1 MDLIIIAMTIR
12 HIITTIA
19 ALFALLPAH
28 AAETTATSVL
38 APEASRYPE
47 LVVLLHTDENGKESL
62 KTPVARYKDAEGHIV
77 DLVGAVH
84 LADARYYRALN
95 RSFARYDKVLYE
107 MVDGEDLPEITR
119 ISRRIANGTA
129 TEADHQR
136 FAIYQNSR
144 KNSVSSNLLGSFYMY
159 MAEKMD
165 LSLQA
170 EVVDYGLN
178 NLVYAD
184 MSSAEFSAAM
194 EARGESWFT
203 LVLDSLREGNNA
215 GSSNALFMTSPTE
228 LRRTVCHQLAA
239 TAAGSRTEQRAIIL
253 SRNERCM
260 QVLDQVLADTEDPA
274 RNIAIFYGAMHLRD
288 MHQRLLQRGFSL
300 IGVQWVRAI
309 RVER

>member
-1 MDLIIIAMTIR
+1 MTIR
-12 HIITTIA
+12 HIITAVAT
-19 ALFALLPAH
+19 LFTLLPALPAN
-28 AAETTATSVL
+28 AAETAASAVL
-38 APEASRYPE
+38 TPEASRFPE
-47 LVVLLHTDENGKESL
+47 LVVMLHTDETGRECL
-62 KTPVARYKDAEGHIV
+62 KTPVARYKDEQGRIV

-84 LADARYYRALN
+84 LADARYYHALN

-129 TEADHQR
+129 TEEDRQR
-136 FAIYQNSR
+136 FAAYQNSR
-144 KNSVSSNLLGSFYMY
+144 ETSVSGNLLGAFYGY
-159 MAEKMD
+159 MAQKMD

-170 EVVDYGLN
+170 EVIDYGRT

-194 EARGESWFT
+194 EERGESWFT
-203 LVLDSLREGNNA
+203 LVLDSLREGNTA
-215 GSSNALFMTSPTE
+215 GSDNMLFMTSPTE

-239 TAAGSRTEQRAIIL
+239 TAAGSRSEHRAIIL

-260 QVLDQVLADTEDPA
+260 QVLDQVLANTEDPA
-274 RNIAIFYGAMHLRD
+274 RHIAIFYGAMHLRD
-288 MHQRLLQRGFSL
+288 MHHRLLERGFTL
-300 IGVQWVRAI
+300 IGVQWVSAI